1 MPKLVTG
8 YERQQTKNLIIEHTS
23 HLIYIKKGIQGFTVE
38 DITRAARIGK
48 RKFYTCFPS
57 KEACLF
63 EVVEYSYQAQLE
75 AFKKIMEE
83 KGSLKSKMTRFLKE
97 VYLSEKSINNYF
109 SPEDF
114 HAILQKLPPIYTE
127 REERM
132 TSEVL
137 ETAMT
142 YIDLTR
148 AQWEALVMLLD
159 CLTYT
164 ATRSYVENAKKAK
177 EETLDI
183 LINSIADYVEKQ
195 TQC

>member
-1 MPKLVTG
+1 
-8 YERQQTKNLIIEHTS
+8 
-23 HLIYIKKGIQGFTVE
+23 
-38 DITRAARIGK
+38 
-48 RKFYTCFPS
+48 
-57 KEACLF
+57 
-63 EVVEYSYQAQLE
+63 
-75 AFKKIMEE
+75 
-83 KGSLKSKMTRFLKE
+83 FLKE

-114 HAILQKLPPIYTE
+114 HAILQKLPPTYTE

-164 ATRSYVENAKKAK
+164 ATRSYVETAKKAK

>member
-1 MPKLVTG
+1 M
-8 YERQQTKNLIIEHTS
+8 
-23 HLIYIKKGIQGFTVE
+23 
-38 DITRAARIGK
+38 
-48 RKFYTCFPS
+48 
-57 KEACLF
+57 
-63 EVVEYSYQAQLE
+63 VEYSYQAQLE

-114 HAILQKLPPIYTE
+114 HAILQKLPPTYTE

-142 YIDLTR
+142 YIDLQSSMGGFSDVTG
-148 AQWEALVMLLD
+148 LFDLHCD
-159 CLTYT
+159 
-164 ATRSYVENAKKAK
+164 K
-177 EETLDI
+177 ELCRNCQKSERRDFGY
-183 LINSIADYVEKQ
+183 INTFYS
-195 TQC
+195 